1 MRITRFGQGGIV
13 AAGVSVAAVAVMA
26 ATGAAGA
33 AQRTAATDHPIYA
46 VDQNGS
52 CYSASAATADCA
64 GGVRGDVS
72 IATGDS
78 VTWTVGP
85 PRSTQAHN
93 AAASNDVP
101 ADPAWKTYATDFT
114 ADGEFTRTFN
124 QPGTYDFVCQAH
136 PSMEGTITVTG
147 DPVETPT
154 PTPTS
159 TATPTP
165 TPSASPPPTPQPGG
179 TSTTP
184 APSPT
189 PDNVKP
195 AVQRLKLK
203 ALRHAARVRFTL
215 SESATVRVRVSKGK
229 RVIKTVRFAT
239 HAGTRTVT
247 VRSRKLKKGRYT
259 IEIVARDT
267 SGNLSLAVRKSI
279 RIRR

>member
-13 AAGVSVAAVAVMA
+13 AAGVSVAAVAVLA
-26 ATGAAGA
+26 ATGSAGA
-33 AQRTAATDHPIYA
+33 TQRAAATDHPIYA
-46 VDQNGS
+46 FDKNGS
-52 CYSASAATADCA
+52 CYSTNPATTECA
-64 GGVRGDVS
+64 GQRGDVS

-78 VTWTVGP
+78 VTWTISPANV
-85 PRSTQAHN
+85 TTVHN
-93 AAASNDVP
+93 AAGANDVP
-101 ADPAWKTYATDFT
+101 ADPQWKNYATEFT
-114 ADGEFTRTFN
+114 SDGSFTRTFN
-124 QPGTYDFVCQAH
+124 QPGTYQFVCNAH
-136 PSMEGTITVTG
+136 ASMEGTITVTG

-165 TPSASPPPTPQPGG
+165 TPSASPTPTPQPGG
-179 TSTTP
+179 TGTTP
-184 APSPT
+184 PPSPT

-215 SESATVRVRVSKGK
+215 SENATVRVRVRKGK
-229 RVIKTVRFAT
+229 RVIKSVRFAT

-259 IEIVARDT
+259 IEIVARDA
-267 SGNLSLAVRKSI
+267 SGNLSLAVRKSF